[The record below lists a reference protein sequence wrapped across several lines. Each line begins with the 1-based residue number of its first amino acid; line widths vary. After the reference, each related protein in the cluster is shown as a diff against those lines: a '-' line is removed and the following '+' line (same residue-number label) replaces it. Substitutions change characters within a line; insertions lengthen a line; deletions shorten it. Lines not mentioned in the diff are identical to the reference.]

1 MEVAAGELLVNVL
14 LHTEGGAV
22 MTLEVLPEPV
32 RRVRLTV
39 QDRSSVWPRRRSPGE
54 AATSGRGL
62 LMIDALATH
71 WGVEPRGDGKAVW
84 CEFGPETQRSLLG

>member
-1 MEVAAGELLVNVL
+1 
-14 LHTEGGAV
+14 
-22 MTLEVLPEPV
+22 VLPDPV
-32 RRVRLTV
+32 RRVRLSV

-62 LMIDALATH
+62 LMIDALAAR

-84 CEFGPETQRSLLG
+84 CEFLQAGEGAAPAADAGSPVAG